1 MGQAVFRA
9 MLDAAS
15 VTRDRRGTTQG
26 VGRGEDNGRTR
37 HGRLGRGEPRAGW
50 RGAQV
55 ADPSESVGH
64 ESESTS
70 SGSGSYGS
78 GSYGSEGRG
87 AFEGLDDLI
96 GRDSNPGGDAPAA
109 VTSAAPEATDRTD
122 GIRTHV
128 GSEASHEP
136 GKTRRQPRLL
146 TYPLVVLALV
156 NFVDHVD
163 MAILRGVLPLVG
175 DHFSLNDRQLGLLGF
190 AFVIVNIF
198 ASIPAGW
205 MADNLNRARLIGYT
219 LMSWSG
225 LSALSAAAFNYASL
239 LGARAIM
246 GFGQAIDDPASTSLI
261 GDYFPPHTRGRV
273 FSVQQ
278 VSMFVGSAVGLALAG
293 FVGSTF
299 GWRWAFVIVG
309 MPGSLVALGAFRL
322 KEPRRGQADLVA
334 VGDPAATSE
343 ASGGEDADLGTG
355 AAGDRSRVSEDP
367 GVPSGRSGGT
377 RDRSGARI
385 QGEPLV
391 SFLGRASSE
400 LFHEI
405 VALLRIRTMRYILTG
420 AATLLFTVQGIGYWL
435 AVFHQRY
442 SGMSLPR
449 ATAVTAGT
457 LGLAGIIGT
466 FWGGSLADRLLS
478 RRGYKARI
486 DLAVGMILVG
496 ATLFLFSWI
505 VNVVSVRLLLQF
517 VGMILISTVP
527 PTLRAST
534 MDVVPAQS
542 RGVGTSAFAVVTA
555 VFGTAAAPAVV
566 GWLSDLTSLRTA
578 FLLVSPPIVA
588 GTLILWRARFTISD
602 DAQKMLLALV
612 RTRRPQ
618 GSLGSE

>member
-1 MGQAVFRA
+1 MADSELAEQVVEQRPPAKA
-9 MLDAAS
+9 
-15 VTRDRRGTTQG
+15 TR
-26 VGRGEDNGRTR
+26 
-37 HGRLGRGEPRAGW
+37 W
-50 RGAQV
+50 RSLV
-55 ADPSESVGH
+55 
-64 ESESTS
+64 
-70 SGSGSYGS
+70 
-78 GSYGSEGRG
+78 
-87 AFEGLDDLI
+87 
-96 GRDSNPGGDAPAA
+96 N
-109 VTSAAPEATDRTD
+109 
-122 GIRTHV
+122 
-128 GSEASHEP
+128 
-136 GKTRRQPRLL
+136 
-146 TYPLVVLALV
+146 YPLVVLALV

-175 DHFSLNDRQLGLLGF
+175 EQFGLDDRRLGLLGF
-190 AFVIVNIF
+190 AFVIVNIL

-205 MADNLNRARLIGYT
+205 MADNLNRARVIGYT
-219 LMSWSG
+219 LLSWSG
-225 LSALSAAAFNYASL
+225 LSALSAGAFNYPSL
-239 LGARAIM
+239 LAARAIM

-278 VSMFVGSAVGLALAG
+278 VSMFVGSAIGLALAG
-293 FVGSTF
+293 FVGSKF

-322 KEPRRGQADLVA
+322 KEPRRGQADLA
-334 VGDPAATSE
+334 SVGDPAGTSE
-343 ASGGEDADLGTG
+343 ASGAEDAGLATG
-355 AAGDRSRVSEDP
+355 AAGGTSTVGEDP
-367 GVPSGRSGGT
+367 GVRSGRSGHAG
-377 RDRSGARI
+377 DQSGARL
-385 QGEPLV
+385 QREPLV
-391 SFLGRASSE
+391 SFLRRASKE

-405 VALLRIRTMRYILTG
+405 VSLLRIRTMRYILTG

-442 SGMSLPR
+442 SGMSLPQ

-478 RRGYKARI
+478 RKGYKARI

-505 VNVVSVRLLLQF
+505 VNLVLVRLMLQF

-602 DAQKMLLALV
+602 DAQKMLVALV
-612 RTRRPQ
+612 RTRRGQSTPR
-618 GSLGSE
+618 SE